1 MTKKRATYPH
11 YNFKTNTQFLV
22 DNGKIKYSK
31 HQIYSKDIKF
41 YSVQFWTAPC
51 PFNRKIGKLVKCY
64 LIFKGIMIELI
75 GFQIKSFRST
85 CNKTLNDQLKNE
97 KNETFLLVNFILS
110 FFYFPEGRSKICFI
124 INKHTRKPKE
134 FSLGSP
140 YIWLSLNI

>member
-1 MTKKRATYPH
+1 MTTKRATYPH

-41 YSVQFWTAPC
+41 YSVQFKTAPC

-85 CNKTLNDQLKNE
+85 CNKTLNDQLKKE
-97 KNETFLLVNFILS
+97 KNETFLLVNFSVL
-110 FFYFPEGRSKICFI
+110 FI
-124 INKHTRKPKE
+124 SRKVAPKLVLLLINIRGNLK
-134 FSLGSP
+134 SLVSVLHI
-140 YIWLSLNI
+140 YDFR

>member
-1 MTKKRATYPH
+1 MTTKRATYPH

-22 DNGKIKYSK
+22 DNGNIKYSK

-41 YSVQFWTAPC
+41 YSVQFKTAPC

-75 GFQIKSFRST
+75 GLQIKSFRST

-97 KNETFLLVNFILS
+97 KNETFLLVNFSVL
-110 FFYFPEGRSKICFI
+110 FI
-124 INKHTRKPKE
+124 SRKVAPKLVLLLINIRGNLK
-134 FSLGSP
+134 SLVSVLHI
-140 YIWLSLNI
+140 YDFR

>member
-1 MTKKRATYPH
+1 MTTKRATYPH

-41 YSVQFWTAPC
+41 YSVQFWTASC

-97 KNETFLLVNFILS
+97 KNETFLLVNFSVL
-110 FFYFPEGRSKICFI
+110 FI
-124 INKHTRKPKE
+124 SRKVAPKLVLLLINIRGNLK
-134 FSLGSP
+134 SLVSVLHI
-140 YIWLSLNI
+140 YDFR

>member
-1 MTKKRATYPH
+1 MTTKRATYPH

-41 YSVQFWTAPC
+41 YSVQFKTAPC

-75 GFQIKSFRST
+75 GLQIKSFRST

-97 KNETFLLVNFILS
+97 KNETFLLVNFSVL
-110 FFYFPEGRSKICFI
+110 FI
-124 INKHTRKPKE
+124 SRKVAPKLVLLLINIRGNLK
-134 FSLGSP
+134 SLVSVLHI
-140 YIWLSLNI
+140 YDFR

>member
-1 MTKKRATYPH
+1 MTTKRATYPH
-11 YNFKTNTQFLV
+11 YNFKTNIQFLV

-41 YSVQFWTAPC
+41 YSVQFKTAPC

-85 CNKTLNDQLKNE
+85 CNKTFNDQLKNE
-97 KNETFLLVNFILS
+97 KNETFLLVNFSVL
-110 FFYFPEGRSKICFI
+110 FI
-124 INKHTRKPKE
+124 SRKVAPKLVLLLINIRGNLK
-134 FSLGSP
+134 SLVSVLHI
-140 YIWLSLNI
+140 YDFR

>member
-1 MTKKRATYPH
+1 MTTKRATYPH
-11 YNFKTNTQFLV
+11 YNFKNNTQFLV

-41 YSVQFWTAPC
+41 YSVQFKTAPC

-75 GFQIKSFRST
+75 GLQIKSFRST

-97 KNETFLLVNFILS
+97 KNETFLLVNFSVL
-110 FFYFPEGRSKICFI
+110 FI
-124 INKHTRKPKE
+124 SRKVAPKLVLLLINIRGNLK
-134 FSLGSP
+134 SLVSVLHKYGFR
-140 YIWLSLNI
+140 

>member
-1 MTKKRATYPH
+1 MTTKRATYPH

-41 YSVQFWTAPC
+41 YSVQFKTAPC

-75 GFQIKSFRST
+75 CFQIKSFRST

-97 KNETFLLVNFILS
+97 KNETFLLVNFSVL
-110 FFYFPEGRSKICFI
+110 FI
-124 INKHTRKPKE
+124 SRKVAPKLVLLLINIRGNLK
-134 FSLGSP
+134 SLVSVLHI
-140 YIWLSLNI
+140 YDFR